1 MCPLRVV
8 SSAITATLPWPPMPA
23 GMWQRLHHEAAK
35 LSERRSGGLSFKS
48 RSTEGSDE
56 HVDRLPSTP
65 LARSS
70 KGVDEFAQQA
80 PGSPHGNAS
89 RTKELSFSTQ
99 HPPQSARRVA
109 DAAGRAVRVSGISLA
124 APIRSFMPAV

>member
-8 SSAITATLPWPPMPA
+8 SSAITPRSLAPMPA

-65 LARSS
+65 LARS
-70 KGVDEFAQQA
+70 DQ
-80 PGSPHGNAS
+80 
-89 RTKELSFSTQ
+89 
-99 HPPQSARRVA
+99 RR
-109 DAAGRAVRVSGISLA
+109 G
-124 APIRSFMPAV
+124 